1 MSTRHNITSAWKKS
15 SYSGG
20 SGQCVEVRAPGADAI
35 AVRDSKDP
43 SGPSVG
49 FTPTAWSTFIASVR
63 HHTLTTG

>member
-20 SGQCVEVRAPGADAI
+20 SGQCVEVRTPGAAAI

-43 SGPSVG
+43 NGPAVG
-49 FTPTAWSTFIASVR
+49 FTEAAWSTFIASVQD
-63 HHTLTTG
+63 HTFTTD